1 MRLVDD
7 STCPDSLASPGAPR
21 SAFAPASRAE
31 AAPPGSLGGCT
42 REELQHCFLV
52 ALVPG
57 SVQVVAT
64 FDFH

>member
-7 STCPDSLASPGAPR
+7 STCPDSLANPGTPP
-21 SAFAPASRAE
+21 SAFAPASPAE
-31 AAPPGSLGGCT
+31 GRPARILRGCT
-42 REELQHCFLV
+42 CEELQHVFLV

>member
-7 STCPDSLASPGAPR
+7 STCPDSQAQVRHRQVCSSLARGSR
-21 SAFAPASRAE
+21 PARV
-31 AAPPGSLGGCT
+31 LRGCT
-42 REELQHCFLV
+42 CEELQHGFLV